1 MTKRGKQKVVSAFKS
16 HQSATASM
24 ESILRDARTFPIVE
38 CWISD
43 DWEKGSGLVQIIL
56 TRQQPNEKLCCGVYL
71 VDKYCLGLKNTFAKV
86 NLSVDRYKAVYD
98 RIASRQALTQCPI
111 DLAHQMIYQAI
122 DYAARFG
129 FEPQS
134 DWAQSQYILEPRG
147 QLKERYKLKFG
158 QNGKPLFIPGP
169 YDDAKKILKQ
179 LEQTAGPGKYDYIV
193 MLGKDI

>member
-1 MTKRGKQKVVSAFKS
+1 MTKRSKQKVVSAFKS

-24 ESILRDARTFPIVE
+24 ESILRDARTFPIIE

-56 TRQQPNEKLCCGVYL
+56 TREQPNEKICCGVYL

-86 NLSVDRYKAVYD
+86 NLSAERYKAVYD
-98 RIASRQALTQCPI
+98 KIASRQALTQCPI
-111 DLAHQMIYQAI
+111 DLAHQMIYASI

-134 DWAQSQYILEPRG
+134 DWAQSQYMLEPRG
-147 QLKERYKLKFG
+147 QLKERYKLTFG
-158 QNGKPLFIPGP
+158 KNGKPLFIPGP
-169 YDDAKKILKQ
+169 YDDTKKILKQ
-179 LEQTAGPGKYDYIV
+179 LDQTVGPGKYDYIL